1 MQRTNQKTSRG
12 IKPSDPVD
20 VVKERPII
28 DEHGYE
34 LQKKVMRRLIEKE
47 NSA

>member
-1 MQRTNQKTSRG
+1 M
-12 IKPSDPVD
+12 I
-20 VVKERPII
+20 KERPII

-47 NSA
+47 NNAKCNKGDMR